1 MSASLGAPGRRRRES
16 SNSTGREG
24 WCGEQTGLDLS
35 SLFSLPLSLRSAAHT
50 HQRAPP
56 RHTRRRTSQARSS
69 LATTRDPLARARVAL
84 SAQPFRGVGVGA
96 HRPKVAN
103 ARPLAAVLVSP
114 SLFQCARAR
123 AEIRHIPP
131 GNCLLMLVLH
141 MRGASSRA
149 AGGSLLGFCFA
160 RGGHG
165 RGAAS
170 SRQRKRNA
178 HEEEKK
184 SKRAARDAAADG
196 LGEERK
202 HGERRKHACAR
213 APLPLTLLQK
223 SRRRREEE
231 EEGSHSAVARC
242 CCCSAAAP
250 PPSFFSLLAFTSATA
265 AAIASCAS
273 IEQCSFTGG
282 RLR

>member
-1 MSASLGAPGRRRRES
+1 MGSRQGWTSL
-16 SNSTGREG
+16 
-24 WCGEQTGLDLS
+24 LS
-35 SLFSLPLSLRSAAHT
+35 SLSLSLSLRSAAHT

-69 LATTRDPLARARVAL
+69 LATTRDPLTRARVGL
-84 SAQPFRGVGVGA
+84 SAQPFRGVGGAA
-96 HRPKVAN
+96 HRPKAAD
-103 ARPLAAVLVSP
+103 ARPLAAVLISP

-131 GNCLLMLVLH
+131 GYCLLMLVLH

-160 RGGHG
+160 RGGRG

-178 HEEEKK
+178 HEEEEKK

-202 HGERRKHACAR
+202 HGERESTRAR
-213 APLPLTLLQK
+213 ARPLPSPSPK
-223 SRRRREEE
+223 KGGGRRRKKALTQP
-231 EEGSHSAVARC
+231 SPA
-242 CCCSAAAP
+242 AAAP
-250 PPSFFSLLAFTSATA
+250 PPPHRPPSPSSPF
-265 AAIASCAS
+265 
-273 IEQCSFTGG
+273 
-282 RLR
+282 